1 MGKEVGNMAFK
12 LPKYSDLTDEQRI
25 VVNLPL
31 DKNHLVTGAP
41 GTGKSVIAIY
51 RASDMANAGYDV
63 LMLVYNRPLKL
74 YIESAVDSLDIEAS
88 VNTWHSWISAFYR
101 EKFGCAYPR
110 NNDNEKFTYNWP
122 AIKKAFS
129 KLGKEYDQII
139 VDEAQD
145 VPIELIESLVLI
157 SKGVTCFMDPKQS
170 IKDNYTDFDEVA
182 DVLGV
187 RQAYSLWDNFRNTK
201 GIYDFAK
208 VFNPDADSDT
218 VNADA
223 TKPSMIKCSDF
234 GHEKDSQLTSKM
246 VRVIKRNYG
255 LNFIGVFV
263 NNNRLNRTYDELS
276 QELDDMDVYMY
287 KTGNGDFRE
296 LDFDEPGVYVLSY
309 GTMKGLEFDAVLIPT
324 PENVLSTGDDRVDNN
339 LLYVAA
345 TRASRKLYGFY
356 IRERG
361 SAKFIDFFGKIK
373 NSKNLLSWE

>member
-1 MGKEVGNMAFK
+1 MAFK
-12 LPKYSDLTDEQRI
+12 LPKYSDLTDEQRVI
-25 VVNLPL
+25 VNLPL

-51 RASDMANAGYDV
+51 RASDMSNAGNDV
-63 LMLVYNRPLKL
+63 LMLVYNRPLML
-74 YIESAVDSLDIEAS
+74 YIESAVESLDIDAS
-88 VNTWHSWISAFYR
+88 VNTWQSWISEFYR
-101 EKFGCAYPR
+101 EEFGCSYPQT
-110 NNDNEKFTYNWP
+110 DGAFTYDWP
-122 AIKKAFS
+122 VIKKAFS
-129 KLGKEYDQII
+129 RLGKKYDQII

-145 VPIELIESLVLI
+145 VPLELIESLVLI

-187 RQAYSLWDNFRNTK
+187 RQAYSLWANFRNPK

-208 VFNPDADSDT
+208 VFNPDADADT
-218 VNADA
+218 VNEDA

-234 GHEKDSQLTSKM
+234 GHDNANQLTSKM
-246 VRVIKRNYG
+246 VQVLKRNYG

-263 NNNRLNRTYDELS
+263 NNNRLKRTYEELS

-287 KTGNGDFRE
+287 KAGNKDFRE

-309 GTMKGLEFDAVLIPT
+309 ATMKGLEFDAVLLPT
-324 PENVLSTGDDRVDNN
+324 PENVLSTGDDKVDNN

-345 TRASRKLYGFY
+345 TRASNKLYGFY
-356 IRERG
+356 IRKSG
-361 SAKFIDFFGKIK
+361 SAKFIDFFGKIQR
-373 NSKNLLSWE
+373 NKNLLSWE